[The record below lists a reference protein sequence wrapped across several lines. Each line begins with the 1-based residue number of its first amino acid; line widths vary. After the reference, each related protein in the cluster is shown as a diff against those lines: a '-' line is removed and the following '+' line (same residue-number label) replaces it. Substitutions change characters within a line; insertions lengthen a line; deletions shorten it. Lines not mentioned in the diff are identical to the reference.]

1 MTDVKNILQS
11 KTIWGSIMVL
21 ASTGATMMGYD
32 IGDTDELVNG
42 ILALTGAGLAIY
54 GRITAIK
61 KVTVL

>member
-11 KTIWGSIMVL
+11 KAIWGSIMVL
-21 ASTGATMMGYD
+21 VSTGATMMGYD

-42 ILALTGAGLAIY
+42 VLTLTGAGLAIY

-61 KVTVL
+61 KVTLL